1 MLDFP
6 AGEFIFSPV
15 EVTTTKQSLI
25 FVCAALLA
33 ATLLCGCSRKEPLPD
48 GPALKAY
55 AEKARDE
62 ARTASEAKDPKAARR
77 AADRAKAAKEK
88 AEKQEAGA
96 AEADRAAAQ
105 ELAMQ
110 VTAVARVAARFAEVA
125 EEEQSLAE
133 KTGSLKLKA
142 YRAARGPALKI
153 VFSGLALA
161 AERAG
166 PAYDSLSEQEKNRAD
181 LAKSLA
187 ELVAEDL
194 KRPDGKP
201 DWPAIAARM
210 KAVADNPPPRVGLLL
225 AVAYVLLACDD
236 LALAE
241 ADLLK
246 PEMFADPQEKLG
258 CRFVRGFVLQARGM
272 PRLASRELDA
282 ITGPEADKEG
292 LSGKPEYMAGA
303 HLLLAFIA
311 AQEKDFRR
319 ADIEIMR
326 ATKIWPNNP
335 VGVFLTGEVMV
346 AEGRYEKAAT
356 TMEDAFREAGVDVDP
371 ELIQFVQKRAREI
384 RDKKGEA
391 EPLFTDKQ
399 FLTELAVRY
408 IWQTARTSK
417 PAQRVM
423 EFWES
428 AKAFG
433 AEVLKSMPG
442 M

>member
-1 MLDFP
+1 ME
-6 AGEFIFSPV
+6 AM
-15 EVTTTKQSLI
+15 TTKQSLI
-25 FVCAALLA
+25 FLCAALLSA
-33 ATLLCGCSRKEPLPD
+33 ALLCGCSRKESLPD

-55 AEKARDE
+55 TEKARDD
-62 ARTASEAKDPKAARR
+62 ARTASEARDPKAARL

-110 VTAVARVAARFAEVA
+110 VTAVASVAARFAELA

-166 PAYDSLSEQEKNRAD
+166 PGYDSLSEREKDFAD

-187 ELVAEDL
+187 EWLADDL
-194 KRPDGKP
+194 KRPSGKP

-210 KAVADNPPPRVGLLL
+210 KSCGDNPPPRVGMLL
-225 AVAYVLLACDD
+225 AVAYALMAFDD

-246 PEMFADPQEKLG
+246 PEMFTDPQEKLG

-292 LSGKPEYMAGA
+292 LSGKPEFMAGA
-303 HLLLAFIA
+303 HLLLAYMA
-311 AQEKDFRR
+311 AQERDYRR

-391 EPLFTDKQ
+391 EPLFADKR
-399 FLTELAVRY
+399 FLSELAVRY
-408 IWQTARTSK
+408 IWQAAKTSK
-417 PAQRVM
+417 PAKRLK
-423 EFWES
+423 EFVDS
-428 AKAFG
+428 ARSFG
-433 AEVLKSMPG
+433 DEVVKSLPAM
-442 M
+442 

>member
-1 MLDFP
+1 MLDFA

-15 EVTTTKQSLI
+15 EATTTKQSLI
-25 FVCAALLA
+25 FVCVVLLA
-33 ATLLCGCSRKEPLPD
+33 ATLPCGCSREESLPD

-62 ARTASEAKDPKAARR
+62 ARTASEARDPKAARL

-88 AEKQEAGA
+88 AEKQASA
-96 AEADRAAAQ
+96 SPEADRAAAQ

-110 VTAVARVAARFAEVA
+110 VTAVARVAAGFAELA

-133 KTGSLKLKA
+133 KTGSLKLRA
-142 YRAARGPALKI
+142 YRAARGPALMI

-166 PAYDSLSEQEKNRAD
+166 PGYDSLSQRDKSLAD
-181 LAKSLA
+181 LA
-187 ELVAEDL
+187 ELLAEDL

-201 DWPAIAARM
+201 DWPAVAARM
-210 KAVADNPPPRVGLLL
+210 KVCGDNPPPRVGLLL
-225 AVAYVLLACDD
+225 AIAYALSAFDD

-246 PEMFADPQEKLG
+246 PELFTDPQEKLG

-282 ITGPEADKEG
+282 ITGPDADKEG
-292 LSGKPEYMAGA
+292 LSGRPEYMAGA
-303 HLLLAFIA
+303 HLLLAYMA
-311 AQEKDFRR
+311 AEERDYRR

-356 TMEDAFREAGVDVDP
+356 TMEDALREAGVDVDP

-391 EPLFTDKQ
+391 EPLFADKK
-399 FLTELAVRY
+399 FLSELAVRY
-408 IWQTARTSK
+408 IWQAARTSK
-417 PAQRVM
+417 PAQRLK
-423 EFWES
+423 EFVDS
-428 AKAFG
+428 ARSFG
-433 AEVLKSMPG
+433 DEVVKSLPAM
-442 M
+442 

>member
-6 AGEFIFSPV
+6 AGAFIFTSRGGQDMRQPL
-15 EVTTTKQSLI
+15 TIL
-25 FVCAALLA
+25 CAAMLA
-33 ATLLCGCSRKEPLPD
+33 ATLLCGCSRKESLPD

-55 AEKARDE
+55 SEKARDE
-62 ARTASEAKDPKAARR
+62 ARTASEAKNPKAARL

-110 VTAVARVAARFAEVA
+110 VSAVARVAARFAELA

-133 KTGSLKLKA
+133 KTGSWKIKG
-142 YRAARGPALKI
+142 YRTARGPALKV
-153 VFSGLALA
+153 VFTVLALA

-187 ELVAEDL
+187 ELLAEDL
-194 KRPDGKP
+194 KRPDGKS

-210 KAVADNPPPRVGLLL
+210 RACGDNPPPRVGMLL
-225 AVAYVLLACDD
+225 AVAYALLACDD

-241 ADLLK
+241 ADLLR
-246 PEMFADPQEKLG
+246 PEMFTDPQEKLG

-272 PRLASRELDA
+272 PRLASRELDT
-282 ITGPEADKEG
+282 IVGPEAAKRG
-292 LSGKPEYMAGA
+292 LSGRPEFMAGA
-303 HLLLAFIA
+303 HLLLAYMA
-311 AQEKDFRR
+311 AQDRDYRR

-346 AEGRYEKAAT
+346 AEGRYEKAER
-356 TMEDAFREAGVDVDP
+356 TMEDALSEAGVDIDP

-391 EPLFTDKQ
+391 EPLFADKK
-399 FLTELAVRY
+399 FLSELAVRY
-408 IWQTARTSK
+408 IWQAARTSK
-417 PAQRVM
+417 PAKRLK
-423 EFWES
+423 EFVDS
-428 AKAFG
+428 ARSFGDEVVKALP
-433 AEVLKSMPG
+433 AM
-442 M
+442 

>member
-1 MLDFP
+1 
-6 AGEFIFSPV
+6 V
-15 EVTTTKQSLI
+15 ETTTTKQSLI
-25 FVCAALLA
+25 FLCAALLCA
-33 ATLLCGCSRKEPLPD
+33 ALLCGCSRKESLPD
-48 GPALKAY
+48 EAAS
-55 AEKARDE
+55 AE
-62 ARTASEAKDPKAARR
+62 P
-77 AADRAKAAKEK
+77 
-88 AEKQEAGA
+88 
-96 AEADRAAAQ
+96 DRAAAQ

-110 VTAVARVAARFAEVA
+110 VTAVARAAARFAEVA
-125 EEEQSLAE
+125 EEEQLLAE
-133 KTGSLKLKA
+133 KIGSLKVRA

-166 PAYDSLSEQEKNRAD
+166 PGYDSLGEQEKA
-181 LAKSLA
+181 LAGLA
-187 ELVAEDL
+187 EVFAEDL
-194 KRPDGKP
+194 KRPSGKP

-210 KAVADNPPPRVGLLL
+210 KAFGDNPPPRVGLLL

-246 PEMFADPQEKLG
+246 PDMFTDPQEKLG

-272 PRLASRELDA
+272 PRLASRELEAIDETDA
-282 ITGPEADKEG
+282 AKEG
-292 LSGKPEYMAGA
+292 LSGRPEFMAGA
-303 HLLLAFIA
+303 HLLLAYMA
-311 AQEKDFRR
+311 AQERDYRR
-319 ADIEIMR
+319 ADVEIMR

-346 AEGRYEKAAT
+346 AEGRYEKAAK

-371 ELIQFVQKRAREI
+371 ELVQLVQKRAREI

-391 EPLFTDKQ
+391 EPLFADKQ
-399 FLTELAVRY
+399 FVTELAVRY

-423 EFWES
+423 EFAES
-428 AKAFG
+428 SKAFG

>member
-1 MLDFP
+1 MKPPTLFLGV
-6 AGEFIFSPV
+6 AF
-15 EVTTTKQSLI
+15 
-25 FVCAALLA
+25 LA
-33 ATLLCGCSRKEPLPD
+33 AICLCGCSRKESLPD

-55 AEKARDE
+55 AEAARDE
-62 ARTASEAKDPKAARR
+62 ARTACEAKDPKAARL

-88 AEKQEAGA
+88 AENQASVS
-96 AEADRAAAQ
+96 AEPDRAAAQ
-105 ELAMQ
+105 ELAIQ
-110 VTAVARVAARFAEVA
+110 VTAVARVAAGFAELA

-133 KTGSLKLKA
+133 KTGSLKIKA
-142 YRAARGPALKI
+142 YRAARGPALKV
-153 VFSGLALA
+153 VFTVLALA

-187 ELVAEDL
+187 EFLAEDL

-210 KAVADNPPPRVGLLL
+210 KACGDDPPPRVGMLL
-225 AVAYVLLACDD
+225 AIAYALSAFDD

-246 PEMFADPQEKLG
+246 PERLTDPQEKLG

-272 PRLASRELDA
+272 PRLASRDLDA
-282 ITGPEADKEG
+282 ITGPEAEKEG
-292 LSGKPEYMAGA
+292 LSGKPEFMAGA
-303 HLLLAFIA
+303 HLLLAYMA
-311 AQEKDFRR
+311 AQERDFRR

-326 ATKIWPNNP
+326 AAKIWPNNP
-335 VGVFLTGEVMV
+335 VAVFLTGEVMV
-346 AEGRYEKAAT
+346 AEGRYEKAAK
-356 TMEDAFREAGVDVDP
+356 TMEDALREAGVDLDP
-371 ELIQFVQKRAREI
+371 ELVQFVQKRAREI

-417 PAQRVM
+417 PAQRVA
-423 EFWES
+423 EFAES